1 MSGHAT
7 GASAGVGRRGFALA
21 TAILAIVIVGALVAC
36 TAFVAMEEYRVAD
49 GLLLETRAFA
59 VAELGV
65 NSAVERWGAG
75 GSAGEPPP
83 GEIGR
88 VVTYS
93 VAAVSGDQAV
103 VRVMRV
109 ADSTMWVVSEG
120 AAAGG
125 ARLRATRR
133 TNLVLR
139 LGADSTLRPVAWR
152 GWAQLF

>member
-1 MSGHAT
+1 MRR
-7 GASAGVGRRGFALA
+7 AGNRRGFALA
-21 TAILAIVIVGALVAC
+21 TALLAIVIVGALVAC

-65 NSAVERWGAG
+65 NSAAERWGAG
-75 GSAGEPPP
+75 GTAGEPPP
-83 GEIGR
+83 AEIGG

-93 VAAVSGDQAV
+93 VAAASGDRAV

-109 ADSTMWVVSEG
+109 ADSTIWVVAEG
-120 AAAGG
+120 AAAGR

-139 LGADSTLRPVAWR
+139 LAADSTLRPIAAR
-152 GWAQLF
+152 SWAQLF

>member
-1 MSGHAT
+1 VTGRESGARST
-7 GASAGVGRRGFALA
+7 ADRRGFALA
-21 TAILAIVIVGALVAC
+21 TALLAIVIVGALVAC

-83 GEIGR
+83 AEIGA

-93 VAAVSGDQAV
+93 VAAASGDRAV
-103 VRVMRV
+103 VRAMRV
-109 ADSTMWVVSEG
+109 ADSTVWVVAEG

-139 LGADSTLRPVAWR
+139 VGADSTLRPIAAR
-152 GWAQLF
+152 SWAQLF